1 MSLGNLSGG
10 PGKYVPVIIS
20 AAWSKAVELSQQ
32 ASDDIE
38 TAIALTTPAPQAE
51 PIEPIEITPLPDEI
65 PEAPTLPALSQ
76 PTATALYDSTSEGLI
91 SKLAELFSG
100 YLSDHFSDNTYIE
113 DAQDWITRALTVG
126 GSGIDA
132 DVETQLWNRARDRA
146 LTDAA
151 RGREA
156 LEADWAARRFP
167 TPPGALRHGLLMID
181 KAAQDAVAEAAR
193 AQAAEAFSREV
204 ENARFAVERAV
215 SLRSLALSSAADYIR
230 TMVQGP
236 QVATQVAS
244 TIIDSQS
251 RFSASLTELYRAQ
264 LAAVDIPLRVKT
276 TNAELKVRTNETNV
290 RTAME
295 TLTQRV
301 NAAVANANMVATQA
315 AAAFNAVNTSAS
327 VSGNDSTTTSIE
339 G

>member
-10 PGKYVPVIIS
+10 PGQYVPVIIS
-20 AAWSKAVELSQQ
+20 AAWDKATMLSEE
-32 ASDDIE
+32 ASDKVD
-38 TAIALTTPAPQAE
+38 TAIALTTPAPQAAAADVIQV
-51 PIEPIEITPLPDEI
+51 PTLPD
-65 PEAPTLPALSQ
+65 APTLTALSQ
-76 PTATALYDSTSEGLI
+76 PTATALYDSTSEDLI
-91 SKLAELFSG
+91 NTLAGLFSG
-100 YLSDHFSDNTYIE
+100 YLSEHFPNDDFVE

-126 GSGIDA
+126 GSGINTA
-132 DVETQLWNRARDRA
+132 VEGQIWNRARDRA
-146 LTDAA
+146 LMDAN
-151 RGREA
+151 RSREA

-167 TPPGALRHGLLMID
+167 TPPGALRSGLLMID
-181 KAAQDAVAEAAR
+181 RTAQDAIAEAAR
-193 AQAAEAFSREV
+193 AQATEAFSREV
-204 ENARFAVERAV
+204 ENARIAVERAV
-215 SLRSLALSSAADYIR
+215 SLRSLALSTASEYIR
-230 TMVQGP
+230 TLAQGP
-236 QVATQVAS
+236 QVAASVAS

-251 RFSASLTELYRAQ
+251 RFSATLADFYRAQ
-264 LAAVDIPLRVKT
+264 LSAVEIPLRVST

-327 VSGNDSTTTSIE
+327 VSGNDSTQTNIE

>member
-10 PGKYVPVIIS
+10 PGNYVPVIIS

-38 TAIALTTPAPQAE
+38 TAIALTTPAPRAASPD
-51 PIEPIEITPLPDEI
+51 PIEVPDV
-65 PEAPTLPALSQ
+65 PDAPALTALNQS
-76 PTATALYDSTSEGLI
+76 TATALYDSTSENLI
-91 SKLAELFSG
+91 NTLAALFTG
-100 YLSDHFSDNTYIE
+100 YLSENFGDSGYIDN
-113 DAQDWITRALTVG
+113 ARGWIDEALTVG
-126 GSGIDA
+126 GSGINA
-132 DVETQLWNRARDRA
+132 DVEAQLWNRARDRA

-204 ENARFAVERAV
+204 ENVRFAVERAIA
-215 SLRSLALSSAADYIR
+215 LRSLAMSSAGDYIR

-236 QVATQVAS
+236 QVANQVAS

-251 RFSASLTELYRAQ
+251 RFSSTLTDFYRARI
-264 LAAVDIPLRVKT
+264 AAAEIPLRVST

-327 VSGNDSTTTSIE
+327 VSGNDSTQTNIE